1 MSYVTISREHV
12 LRDNIKRT
20 CPTSQY
26 QENMSYVTIS
36 REHVLRD
43 NIKRT
48 CSPGQRQ
55 SYSTYCCVIS
65 AEIAA
70 TLLAMNPIEDIALL
84 ETSESTS
91 VTYCI
96 QKLFACKKENCS

>member
-20 CPTSQY
+20 CP
-26 QENMSYVTIS
+26 
-36 REHVLRD
+36 
-43 NIKRT
+43 
-48 CSPGQRQ
+48 PGQRQ

-65 AEIAA
+65 AETAA

-91 VTYCI
+91 VTYCKKE
-96 QKLFACKKENCS
+96 KLFAYKKENY